1 MIAAFATLEELWPWA
16 GAVLGLLA
24 LLYLLEPRRRRV
36 EVPFG
41 ALWKAVLARAESRRI
56 GRRWRR
62 ILSWLLM
69 SSIAAAMLAALAD
82 GPLGLAAWTER
93 RAPPPRHTVVLVDVS
108 ASMATLDGDR
118 GEGLLARSRLDEARV
133 AVDGVLANAAPG
145 ERFLLVAAAAA
156 PRTQA
161 PWADDTATIR
171 TGMARLQ
178 PTDAGL
184 DLERALAAADAALR
198 GRSDGQIVV
207 VSDGGRPIAVPSRP
221 PASPLRWVLVGPAGR
236 QQADVATA
244 AGQGGDAP
252 IAPGAA
258 PAVGIDNVAVVRV
271 GVRASSEDPGR
282 GVVTARIRNDR
293 AVDVEVRVEL
303 ASRAEGASVADFG
316 AASAV
321 VAEQRVTLPARS
333 EQAVTFTAVD
343 LVSGRFAVHVRP
355 AAADGVIDLA
365 PWDDWGFAV
374 AAQRRR
380 LGVLLVGDDNL
391 FLEAALV
398 ANDRFTV
405 KRLTVAGYAP
415 QAWTAAQRLQHGI
428 DVVVLDQ
435 VPAPAPDGVPALRL
449 DLRSHPDAAAGAA
462 DPRPALELS
471 ARTPKHPVLRGVS
484 LHDANVDVCRVL
496 DVPTGSTVLWADRD
510 GAAVALASD
519 VGVRRVDFGLDLV
532 ETDIGGRYLMPL
544 LIANAIEWLASEEE
558 VLVSPLEVGRP
569 WAIGLPVQA
578 ATWTWAEPGTAPV
591 TARWSDDALL
601 GTSERAGIHVW
612 RSDSGY
618 ELARP
623 TVLPGTER
631 PDAWTVP
638 GPRWQRD
645 DDTVR
650 SAHPA
655 APWPAWSLLAAMAA
669 ALLWVEWGLYQR
681 RRTV

>member
-1 MIAAFATLEELWPWA
+1 MIAAFATLEEFWPWA
-16 GAVLGLLA
+16 AAVLGLLA

-41 ALWKAVLARAESRRI
+41 ALWQAVLARAESRRI

-69 SSIAAAMLAALAD
+69 TSIAAAMLAALAD

-93 RAPPPRHTVVLVDVS
+93 RAPPPRHTVLLVDVS
-108 ASMATLDGDR
+108 ATMATLDGDR
-118 GEGLLARSRLDEARV
+118 GDGLLARTRLDEART
-133 AVDGVLANAAPG
+133 AVDRVLANAAPN

-161 PWADDTATIR
+161 PWSDETASVR
-171 TGMARLQ
+171 AAVQRLQ

-184 DLERALAAADAALR
+184 DLERALQAADAALR

-207 VSDGGRPIAVPSRP
+207 VSDGGRPTAAPQRL
-221 PASPLRWVLVGPAGR
+221 PASPLRWLLVGPAGR
-236 QQADVATA
+236 A
-244 AGQGGDAP
+244 AAP
-252 IAPGAA
+252 DAPGAA
-258 PAVGIDNVAVVRV
+258 KAAATGVDNVAVVRV
-271 GVRASSEDPGR
+271 GVRASTEDPGR
-282 GVVTARIRNDR
+282 GVVTARLRNDR

-321 VAEQRVTLPARS
+321 VAEQRVTIPARA
-333 EQAVTFTAVD
+333 EQTVTFAAVD
-343 LVSGRFAVHVRP
+343 LVSGRFAVHARP
-355 AAADGVIDLA
+355 NAADGVQDIA

-380 LGVLLVGDDNL
+380 LGVLLVGEDNL

-405 KRLTVAGYAP
+405 KRLPVAGYDAR
-415 QAWTAAQRLQHGI
+415 AWSADQRLQHGI

-435 VPAPAPDGVPALRL
+435 VAAAAPPGMPVLRL
-449 DLRSHPDAAAGAA
+449 DLKAHADAAPGAA
-462 DPRPALELS
+462 EPRPALELS
-471 ARTPKHPVLRGVS
+471 ARTPRHPVLRGVS
-484 LHDANVDVCRVL
+484 LHDANVDLCRVL

-510 GAAVALASD
+510 GAAVAIASD
-519 VGVRRVDFGLDLV
+519 VGVRRVDIGLDLV
-532 ETDIGGRYLMPL
+532 ETDLGGRYLMPL
-544 LIANAIEWLASEEE
+544 LIANAVEWLASEEE
-558 VLVSPLEVGRP
+558 VLVSPLEVGLP

-578 ATWTWAEPGTAPV
+578 ASWTWAEPGTAPV
-591 TARWSDDALL
+591 AARWSDDALL

-612 RSDSGY
+612 RSDGGY

-623 TVLPGTER
+623 TVLSGSER
-631 PDAWTVP
+631 PDQWQVHA
-638 GPRWQRD
+638 PRWSPDDADARD
-645 DDTVR
+645 AR
-650 SAHPA
+650 PA
-655 APWPAWSLLAAMAA
+655 APWPAWSLLAALA
-669 ALLWVEWGLYQR
+669 ALLLWIEWGLYQR